1 MFFQIQNELK
11 KLKDEAGSGTTVE
24 GGDEDNEDEDEDN
37 DAENVHKD
45 EEETK
50 VGEQLV
56 AEEVLI
62 NEVDQTSKD
71 VELIEEEDTKEET
84 LNWHNKWMKL
94 FKNFNFYCI
103 RKMRTLTH
111 NLPCYH

>member
-1 MFFQIQNELK
+1 M
-11 KLKDEAGSGTTVE
+11 KDEAGNGTTVE

-50 VGEQLV
+50 VGEQHV

-71 VELIEEEDTKEET
+71 VELIEEDDTKEET
-84 LNWHNKWMKL
+84 LN
-94 FKNFNFYCI
+94 
-103 RKMRTLTH
+103 
-111 NLPCYH
+111 